1 MLGFLFRSL
10 TAEPERG
17 AAMFAAIT
25 AEARRPHW
33 YVEGQVPDTIDGRFA
48 VLATIAALVMVRL
61 EQSGAEGNSLAVA
74 LTERFIEVMEAEHR
88 ELGLGDPTLGRT
100 VRKLVGSLARR
111 ADLWRSAVGGDSP
124 EATQESLYKSV
135 VAPDALEHSARELR
149 DIWSGLARMDL
160 NLGVCQIESAFTGF
174 GRRVRRHDEIVA
186 AVCIEQAAAV
196 IRQSKAAHAFDK
208 FIGFAG

>member
-17 AAMFAAIT
+17 AELFAAVT

-33 YVEGQVPDTIDGRFA
+33 YVEGQVPDTLDGRFA

-61 EQSGAEGNSLAVA
+61 EQSGEQGNAVAVA

-88 ELGLGDPTLGRT
+88 EIGLGDPKLGRT

-111 ADLWRSAVGGDSP
+111 TELWRRNSDGNWIQ
-124 EATQESLYKSV
+124 ATHESLYRQG
-135 VAPDALEHSARELR
+135 VAPEALEHSARALQELWTKLER
-149 DIWSGLARMDL
+149 ADL
-160 NLGVCQIESAFTGF
+160 NQLAE
-174 GRRVRRHDEIVA
+174 GRLR
-186 AVCIEQAAAV
+186 
-196 IRQSKAAHAFDK
+196 
-208 FIGFAG
+208 

>member
-10 TAEPERG
+10 TAEPARG
-17 AAMFAAIT
+17 AALFAAVT
-25 AEARRPHW
+25 VEARRPHW
-33 YVEGQVPDTIDGRFA
+33 YVEGQVSDTLDGRFA

-61 EQSGAEGNSLAVA
+61 EHWGEEGNPIAVA

-111 ADLWRSAVGGDSP
+111 TDLWRAAVGGDWT
-124 EATQESLYKSV
+124 EVTRGSLYKAS

-149 DIWSGLARMDL
+149 MIWAGLERVDL
-160 NLGVCQIESAFTGF
+160 NQLAEG
-174 GRRVRRHDEIVA
+174 RVR
-186 AVCIEQAAAV
+186 
-196 IRQSKAAHAFDK
+196 
-208 FIGFAG
+208 